1 MLKVTNHIGDAEQKL
16 TRRNSG
22 FHSISLS
29 SRLNPKINLDS
40 NFPRQ
45 GLLLTM
51 GQNQILKD
59 LDV

>member
-1 MLKVTNHIGDAEQKL
+1 MLKVTYHIGDAEQKL
-16 TRRNSG
+16 TR

-29 SRLNPKINLDS
+29 SRLNPNINLDS
-40 NFPRQ
+40 NFPRE